1 MAIRGEGRSAGERL
15 MRFLLEMNISP
26 ELSHRLRA
34 AGHEAVHWSSVGA
47 PRARDEILMSFARDH
62 GQVLLTHD
70 LDFGSLLAL
79 THAAGPSVIQIRT
92 QDVLSDRF
100 LSLVCAAA
108 KQFES
113 ELQRGA
119 LVVVDEERS
128 RVRVLPIA

>member
-1 MAIRGEGRSAGERL
+1 
-15 MRFLLEMNISP
+15 MRFLLDMNVSP
-26 ELSHRLRA
+26 ELCHRLGV
-34 AGHEAVHWSSVGA
+34 AGHEAVHWSSAGF
-47 PRARDEILMSFARDH
+47 PSARDETIMAFARDH

-108 KQFES
+108 KQFEN
-113 ELQRGA
+113 ELQAGA